1 MRLVGLRGADP
12 VHDMDRSE
20 EILRELLARSG
31 EVLEERGEYAGRHVR
46 TDNLAVLVD
55 TDLLV
60 REDVLQ
66 LDLVVV
72 AAQHL
77 GDAHAL
83 AGPVAE
89 PRLLTHEVPRRADLF
104 ANRA

>member
-20 EILRELLARSG
+20 EILRELLARRG

-77 GDAHAL
+77 GDAHDL
-83 AGPVAE
+83 AGPVEE
-89 PRLLTHEVPRRADLF
+89 PRLLNSEVHPPPDPLAD
-104 ANRA
+104 